1 MTQAIIPTLVEKG
14 IQAVSVGVNPGTS
27 PPAVPNLF
35 RWQFEEKEVL
45 GTWHAGAISFITNT
59 SFTDFLFQILD
70 YTMKNLKK

>member
-45 GTWHAGAISFITNT
+45 GTWHAGIYYN
-59 SFTDFLFQILD
+59 
-70 YTMKNLKK
+70 